1 MWCCCV
7 GDGHMCKDKHCWRGL
22 VISKQHVS
30 IINTCADTCQ
40 HECVLLYVHAC
51 THVCVY
57 IYTIIYIYA
66 QIYIYSSPLLPFRR
80 ETLGAGDWKGEAS
93 KTDSVQTE
101 TPEDCKHSAR
111 PLMFSLSA
119 LELLIRCETSN
130 PSTGAKNIWAISE
143 PCALQLPEGEH
154 NDSFEKRRPYNLHPS
169 VSRSTQG

>member
-57 IYTIIYIYA
+57 IYIYNHIYICTNIYIYIAHHCCPFVGRPLGLGTGRERLQRRTVCRQRLQKTASTRPPYVFSVSARAADQMWNLQSFHWSQEYMSHLWAVRFAAPRGWA
-66 QIYIYSSPLLPFRR
+66 QRLIR
-80 ETLGAGDWKGEAS
+80 E
-93 KTDSVQTE
+93 E
-101 TPEDCKHSAR
+101 TP
-111 PLMFSLSA
+111 
-119 LELLIRCETSN
+119 I
-130 PSTGAKNIWAISE
+130 
-143 PCALQLPEGEH
+143 
-154 NDSFEKRRPYNLHPS
+154 
-169 VSRSTQG
+169 